1 MYLLYNH
8 LIIKTM
14 NTDIEKNILDNNI
27 ISKRRKPIIALL
39 LFVASIVS
47 FAIALSMNN
56 ENGAK
61 MPMLLIACI
70 LLVIGI
76 IKLFI
81 GNKIMIY
88 ALTGEQ
94 LQKREL
100 FFEQNELDK
109 VMNIIAKGEIAT
121 LEAKAKSS
129 DNLPVKVKMLTTGS
143 YSVALCRVYRFIPYT
158 YEAVTE
164 YMVIKK

>member
-1 MYLLYNH
+1 
-8 LIIKTM
+8 M
-14 NTDIEKNILDNNI
+14 NTEIEKNILDNNNI

-39 LFVASIVS
+39 LFVASIAS

-61 MPMLLIACI
+61 MPMLLIAFV
-70 LLVIGI
+70 LLVIGV
-76 IKLFI
+76 IKSFTGDKEL
-81 GNKIMIY
+81 IY
-88 ALTGEQ
+88 ATTGEK
-94 LQKREL
+94 LQEHEL

-109 VMNIIAKGEIAT
+109 VINMTTKGDIAT
-121 LEAKAKSS
+121 LMAKAKSS
-129 DNLPVKVKMLTTGS
+129 DSLPVKVNMLATES
-143 YSVALCRVYRFIPYT
+143 YSIALCRVYRFIPYT

>member
-1 MYLLYNH
+1 
-8 LIIKTM
+8 M
-14 NTDIEKNILDNNI
+14 NTEIEKNILDNNNI

-39 LFVASIVS
+39 LLAASIAS
-47 FAIALSMNN
+47 FAIALGMNN

-61 MPMLLIACI
+61 MPMLLIAFV

-76 IKLFI
+76 IKSFTGGKKL
-81 GNKIMIY
+81 IY
-88 ALTGEQ
+88 ATTGEK
-94 LQKREL
+94 LQEHEL

-109 VMNIIAKGEIAT
+109 VINMTTKGDIAT
-121 LEAKAKSS
+121 LMAKAKRS
-129 DNLPVKVKMLTTGS
+129 DSLPVKVDMLATES
-143 YSVALCRVYRFIPYT
+143 YSIALCRIYRFIPYT